1 MKKFSRSGRLCR
13 SVALGA
19 LFTATS
25 GFAFA
30 QQTQPAID
38 TVQPVEEQEEDDGDV
53 VTITGSR
60 IQNDS
65 FSSSSAMTVVTA
77 DEATVQGVSDIAS
90 LLQNSIAAAGSAQT
104 TAAISAALA
113 NPEGGLGAQTLSLRG
128 LGAQR
133 TLVLLNGRRAGPSG
147 TGGSVGPFDLN
158 VIPLSSVARV
168 DILKDGASS
177 LYGSDA
183 IAGVVNIITKKD
195 SSSSFDVSYTYPE
208 MGAGQELSVSGT
220 WGQDFDNGYF
230 RISADYFKQ
239 EEFDRGDRDIFNCS
253 QLYAFKQSDGTRADL
268 FDERRDDYTCTAD
281 VIWGHNWTYDYGV
294 NAAASSPGS
303 GGFRHRPWQT
313 TAGRYQYDYSGTL
326 GGFLQPFS
334 PVSGAPT
341 AAPSGIVNP
350 AGWYPVGYQNI
361 ITANPQDPIWGPFA
375 RNSGAYQDFYHPLQD
390 QTTLSPSIER
400 MSIVAEGEYDI
411 TDNLKAYGEVLL
423 NRRTTMNDSYT
434 QIYSFQYQYRYAGSP
449 VFGDP
454 VAEAAGWTLRDDLE
468 ADEYYYV
475 LHSPTAITDWADET
489 VGIDYVRLV
498 AGLSGDLAFP
508 MPGWNFDLSAQFS
521 RSDGDRKEQVAFVDA
536 ITDYEL
542 RTDLCAGTV
551 TRYRGVPC
559 VDVDWYAP
567 DFNYGILT
575 PQEQAFIH
583 GYAFSRTIY
592 EQTTIEGY
600 ITGALAPLPAGD
612 LSAVFGFLYQDD
624 SILDQPDQAYL
635 DGEIW
640 TGGPTRRGI
649 TTGNDDTRAAYF
661 EFQVPIFKDVPLAE
675 EVTLSLSGRYT
686 DVASYGG
693 DSTWKAGLS
702 WAVTDEL
709 RIRGSQGTSF
719 RAPGLYELYLA
730 EQVSRFAQ
738 AGDPCA
744 QWGPKLAAQT
754 ITQRMADNC
763 RNDPKFPGGIGPTQL
778 STGGIQA
785 TVYTSGGY
793 GTLTAETSESRSLGV
808 IWEPEFLGD
817 FQVSVDYFDI
827 IVEGQVGRVSNA
839 YIVRQCYDSPKFPT
853 EPLCNLFTRKQPG
866 ESPPG
871 PIKELFNNYLNI
883 ASQTSR
889 GVDVEVHYGLETQFG
904 DVDFTLRAA
913 RQLEAGEQLLPASP
927 FEDTNGESGEPLW
940 VANLN
945 TAYSAGPLSVFWGV
959 RYVDATSNLDDFT
972 EANPTQPYRFLGEP
986 VNFVLSTP
994 PRFYHTLSLGYDFEE
1009 LGLNARIGVRNLLD
1023 EEPPQVSSNAGY
1035 LRLGNAVIESQ
1046 YDLYGRTY
1054 FVNLSKSF

>member
-1 MKKFSRSGRLCR
+1 MKKISSGRLCR

-30 QQTQPAID
+30 QQTQPTVD
-38 TVQPVEEQEEDDGDV
+38 TVQPAEEQEADDGDV
-53 VTITGSR
+53 VVITGSR
-60 IQNDS
+60 IQNDTFTS
-65 FSSSSAMTVVTA
+65 ASAMTVVTA
-77 DEATVQGVSDIAS
+77 DEATVQGVTDIAS
-90 LLQNSIAAAGSAQT
+90 LLQNSIAAAGSTQT
-104 TAAISAALA
+104 TAAISAAIA
-113 NPEGGLGAQTLSLRG
+113 NPQGGLGAQTLSLRG

-147 TGGSVGPFDLN
+147 TGGQVGPFDLN
-158 VIPLSSVARV
+158 VIPLSAVARV

-195 SSSSFDVSYTYPE
+195 SSSSFDISYTYPE

-220 WGQDFDNGYF
+220 WGQEFDKGYF

-253 QLYAFKQSDGTRADL
+253 QDLIFKQSDGTRADL
-268 FDERRDDYTCTAD
+268 FDARRNDYTCNDD
-281 VIWGHNWTYDYGV
+281 VIWGHNWTYDYGS
-294 NAAASSPGS
+294 NSRS
-303 GGFRHRPWQT
+303 GGYRHRPWQT

-326 GGFLQPFS
+326 AQYLQPFS
-334 PVSGAPT
+334 NVPGAPT
-341 AAPSGIVNP
+341 ESQSGIVNP

-361 ITANPQDPIWGPFA
+361 LTAPRVPDPIWGPFA

-411 TDNLKAYGEVLL
+411 TDNIKAYGEILL
-423 NRRTTMNDSYT
+423 NRRTTKNDSYD
-434 QIYSFQYQYRYAGSP
+434 QIYTFQYQYRGFGTD
-449 VFGDP
+449 VIGDP
-454 VAEAAGWTLRDDLE
+454 VAELAGWTLRDDLE
-468 ADEYYYV
+468 EDEYYYV

-498 AGLSGDLAFP
+498 AGLSGDVGFP
-508 MPGWNFDLSAQFS
+508 MPGWTFDLSAQFS
-521 RSDGDRKEQVAFVDA
+521 RSDGSRKEQVSFVDA
-536 ITDYEL
+536 ITDYES
-542 RTDLCAGTV
+542 RTSLCAGTT

-559 VDVDWYAP
+559 VDVNWYAP
-567 DFNYGILT
+567 NLNYGILT
-575 PQEQAFIH
+575 PEEQAFLH
-583 GYAFSRTIY
+583 GYANSRTVY
-592 EQTTIEGY
+592 EQTTVEGY
-600 ITGALAPLPAGD
+600 ITGAIAPLPAGD

-624 SILDQPDQAYL
+624 SILDKPDQAYL
-635 DGEIW
+635 DREIW
-640 TGGPTRRGI
+640 NGGPVRRGV
-649 TTGNDDTRAAYF
+649 TTGNDDTRAGYF
-661 EFQVPIFKDVPLAE
+661 EFQVPIFKDMPLAE
-675 EVTLSLSGRYT
+675 QVTLSLSGRYT

-702 WAVTDEL
+702 WAITDEL
-709 RIRGSQGTSF
+709 RVRGSQGTSF

-730 EQVSRFAQ
+730 QQTSLFAQ

-744 QWGPKLAAQT
+744 QWGPKLAAGT

-808 IWEPEFLGD
+808 IWEPKFLGD
-817 FQVSVDYFDI
+817 LQISVDYFDI
-827 IVEGQVGRVSNA
+827 VVEDQVSRVSNA
-839 YIVRQCYDSPKFPT
+839 YIVRNCYDSLNFPT
-853 EPLCNLFTRKQPG
+853 DPLCNLFSREQPNG
-866 ESPPG
+866 PTIPG
-871 PIKELFNNYLNI
+871 RITELFNNYLNV
-883 ASQTSR
+883 AAQTSR
-889 GVDVEVHYGLETQFG
+889 GVDIEVHYGLETQWG
-904 DVDFTLRAA
+904 DLDFTLRAA
-913 RQLEAGEQLLPASP
+913 RQLEAGNQLLPGSP
-927 FEDTNGESGEPLW
+927 FEDSNGEAGQPPW

-972 EANPTQPYRFLGEP
+972 EANPTQPYTFLGEP
-986 VNFVLSTP
+986 VNYVLSTP
-994 PRFYHTLSLGYDFEE
+994 PRFYHTMSVGYDFEE
-1009 LGLNARIGVRNLLD
+1009 LGLNARFGVRNVLD
-1023 EEPPQVSSNAGY
+1023 EEPPQTSSNAGY

-1046 YDLYGRTY
+1046 YDLSGRTY
-1054 FVNLSKSF
+1054 FIDLSKSF

>member
-1 MKKFSRSGRLCR
+1 MKKISSGRLCR

-19 LFTATS
+19 LFTATG

-30 QQTQPAID
+30 QQTPPVVD
-38 TVQPVEEQEEDDGDV
+38 TVQPVEEQEADDSDV
-53 VTITGSR
+53 VTITGTR
-60 IQNDS
+60 IQNDT
-65 FSSSSAMTVVTA
+65 FSSASAMTVVTA
-77 DEATVQGVSDIAS
+77 DEATVQGVTDIAS
-90 LLQNSIAAAGSAQT
+90 LLQNSIAAAGSTQT

-113 NPEGGLGAQTLSLRG
+113 NPEGGLGTQTLSLRG

-183 IAGVVNIITKKD
+183 IAGVVNIITRKD
-195 SSSSFDVSYTYPE
+195 SSSSFDISYTYPE
-208 MGAGQELSVSGT
+208 MGAAAELSVSGT
-220 WGQDFDNGYF
+220 WGQEFENGYF
-230 RISADYFKQ
+230 RVSADYFKQ
-239 EEFDRGDRDIFNCS
+239 DEFDRGDRDIFNCS
-253 QLYAFKQSDGTRADL
+253 QNLFFKQSDGTRADL
-268 FDERRDDYTCTAD
+268 FDERRDDYTCSAD
-281 VIWGHNWTYDYGV
+281 VIWGHNWTYDYGSF
-294 NAAASSPGS
+294 NRS

-326 GGFLQPFS
+326 GRYLQPFS
-334 PVSGAPT
+334 PLSGQPT
-341 AAPSGIVNP
+341 SAQSGIINP

-361 ITANPQDPIWGPFA
+361 ITSTTQDPVWGPFA
-375 RNSGAYQDFYHPLQD
+375 RASGAYQDFYHPLQD
-390 QTTLSPSIER
+390 ETTLSPSIER
-400 MSIVAEGEYDI
+400 MSIVMEGEYDI

-423 NRRTTMNDSYT
+423 NRRTTFNDSYT

-454 VAEAAGWTLRDDLE
+454 MAEAAGWTLRDDLVGSQ
-468 ADEYYYV
+468 YYYV

-498 AGLSGDLAFP
+498 AGLSGDIGFP

-521 RSDGDRKEQVAFVDA
+521 RSDGDRKEQIAYVDA

-542 RTDLCAGTV
+542 QTELCAGTT

-559 VDVDWYAP
+559 VDVNWYSP
-567 DFNYGILT
+567 NLNYGILT
-575 PQEQAFIH
+575 PEEQAFLH
-583 GYAFSRTIY
+583 GIANSRTIY

-612 LSAVFGFLYQDD
+612 LSAVFGFQYQDD
-624 SILDQPDQAYL
+624 SILDKPDQAYL
-635 DGEIW
+635 DGEVW

-649 TTGNDDTRAAYF
+649 TEGRDDTRAAYV
-661 EFQVPIFKDVPLAE
+661 ELQIPVFKDMPLAE
-675 EVTLSLSGRYT
+675 AVTLSLSGRYT

-702 WAVTDEL
+702 WAVTDEF
-709 RIRGSQGTSF
+709 RVRGSQGTSF

-738 AGDPCA
+738 SGDPCA
-744 QWGPKLAAQT
+744 QWGQKLAAQT
-754 ITQRMADNC
+754 ITQRIADNC
-763 RNDPKFPGGIGPTQL
+763 ARDPKFPGGIGPTQL

-793 GTLTAETSESRSLGV
+793 GTLSAETAESRSLGV
-808 IWEPEFLGD
+808 IWDPKFLGD
-817 FQVSVDYFDI
+817 FQISVDYFDI
-827 IVEGQVGRVSNA
+827 IVEGQVGRVSNS
-839 YIVRQCYDSPKFPT
+839 YIVRSCYDSPNFPT
-853 EPLCNLFTRKQPG
+853 DPLCNLFTRKQPG

-871 PIKELFNNYLNI
+871 PLKEIRNNYLNI
-883 ASQTSR
+883 AAQTSR
-889 GVDVEVHYGLETQFG
+889 GVDVEVRYGLETQWG
-904 DVDFTLRAA
+904 DLDFTLRAA
-913 RQLEAGEQLLPASP
+913 RQLEAGNQLLPTSP
-927 FEDTNGESGEPLW
+927 FQDSNGEAGQPPW
-940 VANLN
+940 VANFN
-945 TAYSAGPLSVFWGV
+945 TAYNAGPLSVFWGV

-972 EANPTQPYRFLGEP
+972 EANPTQPYTFLGEP

-994 PRFYHTLSLGYDFEE
+994 PIFYHTLSVGYDFDD
-1009 LGLNARIGVRNLLD
+1009 LGLNARFGVRNVLD
-1023 EEPPQVSSNAGY
+1023 EEPPQTSSNAGY

-1046 YDLYGRTY
+1046 YDLYGRT
-1054 FVNLSKSF
+1054 FFLDLSKSF